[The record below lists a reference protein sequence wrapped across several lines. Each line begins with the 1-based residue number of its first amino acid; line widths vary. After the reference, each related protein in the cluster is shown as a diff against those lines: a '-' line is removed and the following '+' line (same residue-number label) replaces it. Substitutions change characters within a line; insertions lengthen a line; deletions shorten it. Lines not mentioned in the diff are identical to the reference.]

1 MKTLNFQKEKEFII
15 SKYGL
20 EEILGPELTETLE
33 FCEYDVGEVILEAQ
47 DKLLYYY
54 FFIQGKLKV
63 YQRQASGRNL
73 LIQFY
78 TKFDSLG
85 DVELTQDLP
94 VTCTVEAIEK
104 SKLFRIEASLLRQ
117 KAMHHVPFLYFVI
130 RSLSSKMRIA
140 DENHAFNLLN
150 PVKNRLASY
159 ILWHKGSENSFEFS
173 DSLQDISEF
182 IGTTYRQLHRAFLQ
196 LESEGV
202 IIRDGK
208 RVRVF
213 DSGSLEDLAGQIY
226 HIL

>member
-1 MKTLNFQKEKEFII
+1 MRLLNLPKEIEALIEKHQ
-15 SKYGL
+15 L
-20 EEILGPELTETLE
+20 VEILSPILLDALEL
-33 FCEYDVGEVILEAQ
+33 CEYEGDEVILEAQ
-47 DKLLYYY
+47 EQLSHYF

-63 YQRQASGRNL
+63 YQRQANGRNL

-94 VTCTVEAIEK
+94 VTCTVEAVEK
-104 SKLFRIEASLLRQ
+104 SRLLRLDAALLRRH
-117 KAMHHVPFLYFVI
+117 AMTHVPFLNFVI
-130 RSLSSKMRIA
+130 RSLSSKMRSA

-159 ILWHKGSENSFEFS
+159 ILWHKGNSLTIDFN

-196 LESEGV
+196 LEEDRV
-202 IIRDGK
+202 ISRNGK
-208 RVRVF
+208 TIEVMNINA
-213 DSGSLEDLAGQIY
+213 LESLAGQIY